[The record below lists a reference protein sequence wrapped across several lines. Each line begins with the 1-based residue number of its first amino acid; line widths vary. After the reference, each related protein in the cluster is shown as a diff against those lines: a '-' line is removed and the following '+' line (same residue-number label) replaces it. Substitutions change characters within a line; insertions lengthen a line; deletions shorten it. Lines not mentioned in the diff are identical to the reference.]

1 MNNCVLKGRL
11 VADPE
16 LRQTPSNIS
25 VCKFTVAVDAYAKEG
40 EKKADFIPCTAWRGT
55 ADFISK
61 YFTKGQEILV
71 FGALKNNDYTD
82 KDGVKRYGFNLQVSQ
97 AEFCGSKSSM
107 AKQLA
112 YIVTLVRHKYGL
124 VSGIYAP
131 AELAALRLYDEK
143 YDKELVK
150 KCLVACANYRTF
162 APRKDLGRNR

>member
-97 AEFCGSKSSM
+97 AEFCGSKSSNTS
-107 AKQLA
+107 ASE
-112 YIVTLVRHKYGL
+112 TPNN
-124 VSGIYAP
+124 SNP
-131 AELAALRLYDEK
+131 
-143 YDKELVK
+143 
-150 KCLVACANYRTF
+150 
-162 APRKDLGRNR
+162 LGDMTGFEEILSDGDVPF